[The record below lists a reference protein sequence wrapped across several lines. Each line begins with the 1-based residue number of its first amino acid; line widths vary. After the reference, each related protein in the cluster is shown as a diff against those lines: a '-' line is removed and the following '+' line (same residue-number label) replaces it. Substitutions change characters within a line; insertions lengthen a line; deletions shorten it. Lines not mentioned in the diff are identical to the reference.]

1 MCRYED
7 VQMIYNYIICTS
19 LYLHICSQRERCLLK
34 YHAIGVNACG
44 NALAECTIA
53 GVYVDVAGLGITIR
67 AVVRANIDVAVGRV
81 HVHTDGGK
89 GVLGGVGGSLQ
100 EIVAQ
105 LCASGRIVHTAA
117 DGGGVSAPVGHGMD
131 NIEQVLLARSA
142 RCAVW
147 VLVAI

>member
-19 LYLHICSQRERCLLK
+19 LYLHICSQCERGLLK

-105 LCASGRIVHTAA
+105 L
-117 DGGGVSAPVGHGMD
+117 
-131 NIEQVLLARSA
+131 
-142 RCAVW
+142 
-147 VLVAI
+147 